1 MPLVSDLLECL
12 RGSDT
17 CPNCGLK
24 PLPHVVRFRVLDP
37 ALRLCVGNLGDIT
50 APLGHIAALPMSVS
64 RVYIVENMQTGLSFE
79 DLRGAVVFMGL
90 GRAACALVQVPW
102 VASAECIY
110 WGDIDTHG
118 LAILSSLRAVLP
130 TIVSVLMDEPTLLR
144 FRDLWVEE
152 PNQYAARSV
161 PLLTGPEQAIY
172 EGLIQQ
178 RWGRNIRLEQERIA
192 WNYAWKVLCETE
204 RK

>member
-144 FRDLWVEE
+144 FRDLWVDSAECIYWGDIDTHGLAILSSLRAVLPTIVSVLMDE
-152 PNQYAARSV
+152 PT
-161 PLLTGPEQAIY
+161 LLRFRD
-172 EGLIQQ
+172 L
-178 RWGRNIRLEQERIA
+178 W
-192 WNYAWKVLCETE
+192 
-204 RK
+204 